1 VPYVAGC
8 TIDIVI
14 RFDGRRLYTRE
25 ITQSDC
31 ALMSLISLTVQ
42 RCPAAAAIP
51 PPLIAEDD
59 DCMMMQKLLAAAV
72 DCLTLSFSTQQ

>member
-1 VPYVAGC
+1 
-8 TIDIVI
+8 
-14 RFDGRRLYTRE
+14 
-25 ITQSDC
+25 
-31 ALMSLISLTVQ
+31 MSLISLTVQ
-42 RCPAAAAIP
+42 GCPAAAAIP